1 MRNSEFSADVITV
14 VEAAQLADELTADLA
29 AGDDLDPCTEALI
42 SLAVRCSVTSL
53 DVRGSRQWIDRALDA
68 GATPD
73 QVHEVFAVVTGLG
86 VHTLFEA
93 TRELAAALDERQVAL
108 PDVDDTRKELWNRY
122 VGTDRYWDR
131 MNREIPG
138 FLDSLLR
145 LSPEMFAAFFE
156 FCAVPW
162 KSRALRTQTKELIS
176 IAADASSTHCYL
188 PGLRLHIANAIDLG
202 AGRRAILA
210 VVSIAGEAPPHRGV
224 A

>member
-1 MRNSEFSADVITV
+1 MSGCDSVVSLADV
-14 VEAAQLADELTADLA
+14 AMLADTLTV
-29 AGDDLDPCTEALI
+29 DLDEGEDLDACSQALI

-53 DVRGSRQWIDRALDA
+53 DVQGSRQWIDRALDA

-73 QVHEVFAVVTGLG
+73 QIHEVFAVVAGLG

-93 TRELAAALDERQVAL
+93 TRGLAAALDAREVAM
-108 PDVDDTRKELWNRY
+108 PEVDDTRKELWERY
-122 VGTDRYWDR
+122 VGSDKYWDG

-145 LSPEMFAAFFE
+145 LSPDMFGAFFE

-176 IAADASSTHCYL
+176 IAADASSTHRYL
-188 PGLRLHIANAIDLG
+188 PGLRLHITNAIDLG
-202 AGRRAILA
+202 VGRRAILA
-210 VVSIAGEAPPHRGV
+210 AVAIAGGAPEHRGV
-224 A
+224 S